1 MTDEEKI
8 KLLQRELRKL
18 EEENTTLRGSR
29 NSPPAAT
36 ARHEVEALIFQVRA
50 LKAKVAACEA
60 LLKEYQSQLHN
71 TVKQYYRDQPRKP

>member
-8 KLLQRELRKL
+8 ELLQRELRQL
-18 EEENTTLRGSR
+18 EEENTTLRGNR
-29 NSPPAAT
+29 KPPPSST

-60 LLKEYQSQLHN
+60 LLREYQSQMRQVVVDFHAS
-71 TVKQYYRDQPRKP
+71 RPRKR